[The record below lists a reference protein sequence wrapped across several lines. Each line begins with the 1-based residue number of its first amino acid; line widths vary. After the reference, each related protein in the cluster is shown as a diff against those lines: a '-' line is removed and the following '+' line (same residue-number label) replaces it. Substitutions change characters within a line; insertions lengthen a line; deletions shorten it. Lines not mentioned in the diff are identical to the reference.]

1 MKSSL
6 LIFGTKNF
14 NNSLNEIKEYLNF
27 PLIFFDKNN
36 FSELS
41 FTSINSLL
49 VDIEICS
56 DINILSCISEIKN
69 KPLLLIKK
77 PNSTISTDFFCD
89 DTAMLPL
96 SLIEISNKI
105 SNLIIV
111 KKFNQ
116 NSSIKIKEY
125 EIDKNE
131 RKLKQGNISIV
142 LTEKEIQLIELLFNE
157 KQPLSKNDILTK
169 VWKYA
174 DNTDTHT
181 VETHIY
187 RLRKKILQKFKD
199 NFFIISSNLGYTI

>member
-69 KPLLLIKK
+69 KPLLLLERHKSYSNANIVC
-77 PNSTISTDFFCD
+77 SEI
-89 DTAMLPL
+89 AMLPL
-96 SLIEISNKI
+96 SLTEIS
-105 SNLIIV
+105 SRLVNLISI

-116 NSSIKIKEY
+116 NSFIKIKEY
-125 EIDKNE
+125 MIDKNE
-131 RKLKQGNISIV
+131 RILILKG
-142 LTEKEIQLIELLFNE
+142 LGK
-157 KQPLSKNDILTK
+157 
-169 VWKYA
+169 WKA
-174 DNTDTHT
+174 CNF
-181 VETHIY
+181 VS
-187 RLRKKILQKFKD
+187 RKC
-199 NFFIISSNLGYTI
+199 FFH